1 MRKVFFSCPEFD
13 FKFKLVVLLL
23 CVTAYQVQA
32 NEGKT
37 VDFNSEIQKR
47 IITGVVKD
55 ASGMPLPGANVLV
68 KGTTNGVVTDFDGE
82 FQLEIEASATTLVV
96 SYVGYEEQEVVIGE
110 KSVFSI
116 VLNESQEAL
125 DEVVIVGFGTQK
137 KASLVSSITT
147 ISPKEIKGPTSNL
160 TTMMAGRVS
169 GMIAVQRSGEPGA
182 DNSDFFIRGL
192 GSFGSGKVNPLIL
205 IDGIESTT
213 TDMARLQP
221 DDIESFSVLKDAAA
235 AAVYGARGANG
246 VVLITTKMGKAGKTQ
261 FQLRSE
267 TRISSNTRN
276 FKFADNITYMQLAN
290 EAALT
295 RDPQATLP
303 YTQNKIYRT
312 SIGDDPYLY
321 PSNNWIDELIKDYT
335 VNQGLNF
342 SAQGGGEKAKYYI
355 AGTYNVDNGVLDVDP
370 INNFNNNIKLRN
382 YSVRSNLDM
391 NLTPTTKGIVR
402 VYGQFDDYNGPV
414 GGRDVNGNWVNGGA
428 RIFNLTLWSNPVKFP
443 KVYPSSYLPFIDHPL
458 FGGAQATNNSGSAI
472 LINPYAE
479 MVRGYQT
486 NKASTIQAQVEIK
499 QDLAGITEGLSARA
513 MGYVRR
519 YSYYEVAR
527 QYNPF
532 YYEGY
537 ISPFSGELELN
548 VLNDG
553 GQGSVGVTGTEY
565 LDYSEGR
572 KDLDS
577 RIYLE
582 TAINYNRVFNEKHAV
597 SGMLVNLLSSYETGN
612 AGSVQSSLPNRNHSL
627 SGRFTYGY
635 DDKYLFE
642 FNFGYNGSE
651 RFANG
656 ARYGYFPSLGLAY
669 RISKEDW
676 WDGLRDVVSD
686 FKLRFTYGL
695 VGNDAIGN
703 VNDRFFYLSNVN
715 LNDGRYGTSFGEQ
728 FNNSRPGVYIDRYA
742 NPNIG
747 WEKSRQTNV
756 GFDLELFNSLN
767 IIVDVFKQNRTN
779 ILQERSNIG
788 ATMGLTAIPATNF
801 GKMESKGLD
810 ASLTYDKSFNQDWY
824 TQLRGN
830 FTFSTNEVLEFDEV
844 TYPEEL
850 SYRSR
855 VGQNASQWYGYI
867 AERLFIDD
875 KEVANSP
882 TQFGEV
888 RGGDI
893 KYRDVNGDGQISSLD
908 MVPIGHPTVP
918 EIVYGFGGTLGFKNF
933 DFSIF
938 FQGVARTSFFINPW
952 NISPF
957 VINGSAQNGLLKVIA
972 DDHWSEDNRDSYAF
986 WPRLGGEFNENNNVF
1001 NSNPGANQAPYA
1013 STWWM
1018 RDGSFLRL
1026 KTIEAGYNF
1035 PEKFVTKLGMQ
1046 SARLYFSGNNLAV
1059 WSPFKLWDPEM
1070 GGNGLGYPIQ
1080 SVYNL
1085 GLKLDF

>member
-1 MRKVFFSCPEFD
+1 MKESLFPYLGLAV
-13 FKFKLVVLLL
+13 KLKAMFLLIS
-23 CVTAYQVQA
+23 VMAYQA
-32 NEGKT
+32 HAYEKET
-37 VDFNSEIQKR
+37 DYFKSEIQKR
-47 IITGVVKD
+47 TITGVVKD
-55 ASGMPLPGANVLV
+55 ASGMVLPGANVFV
-68 KGTTNGVVTDFDGE
+68 KGTTTGMVTDFDGE
-82 FQLEIEASATTLVV
+82 FKLDIEESAQTLVI
-96 SYVGYEEQEVVIGE
+96 SYVGFETQEVQIGN

-116 VLNESQEAL
+116 TLNESSEAL
-125 DEVVIVGFGTQK
+125 SEVVIVGFGTQK

-147 ISPKEIKGPTSNL
+147 ISPKDIKGPTNNL

-169 GMIAVQRSGEPGA
+169 GMIAYQRSGEPGS

-192 GSFGSGKVNPLIL
+192 GSFGSGKVDPLIL
-205 IDGIESTT
+205 IDGVESST

-246 VVLITTKMGKAGKTQ
+246 VVLISTKMGKAGKTS

-267 TRISSNTRN
+267 TRLSTNTRN
-276 FKFADNITYMQLAN
+276 FNFADNITYMNLAN

-295 RDPQATLP
+295 RDPQAVLP

-312 SIGDDPYLY
+312 SIGDNPYLY
-321 PSNNWIDELIKDYT
+321 PNNNWIDELIKDYT
-335 VNQGLNF
+335 INQGLNM

-355 AGTYNVDNGVLDVDP
+355 AGTYNVDNGVLDVEGG
-370 INNFNNNIKLRN
+370 NNFNNNIKLRN
-382 YSVRSNLDM
+382 YSIRSNLDV

-414 GGRDVNGNWVNGGA
+414 GGRDAQGNWVNGGA

-458 FGGAQATNNSGSAI
+458 FGGAQASNNSGSEI
-472 LINPYAE
+472 LVNPYAE

-486 NKASTIQAQVEIK
+486 NKASTIQAQVELK
-499 QDLAGITEGLSARA
+499 QDFNFITEGLSARA
-513 MGYVRR
+513 MGYIKR
-519 YSYYEVAR
+519 YSYFEVAR

-532 YYEGY
+532 YYQGY
-537 ISPFSGELELN
+537 ISPATGELQLS

-565 LDYSEGR
+565 LNYTEGR
-572 KDLDS
+572 KLLDS

-582 TAINYNRVFNEKHAV
+582 TAINYNRTFNDVHAV

-612 AGSVQSSLPNRNHSL
+612 AGNVQSSLPNRNHSL

-635 DDKYLFE
+635 DSRYLFE

-651 RFANG
+651 RFAKG
-656 ARYGYFPSLGLAY
+656 SRYGYFPSLGFAY
-669 RISKEDW
+669 SIANEKYWSSLK
-676 WDGLRDVVSD
+676 DVVSD
-686 FKLRFTYGL
+686 LKLRFTYGL

-703 VNDRFFYLSNVN
+703 VDDRFFYLSTVN
-715 LNDGRYGTSFGEQ
+715 LNDGNYGSTFGEQ
-728 FNNSRPGVYIDRYA
+728 FGYYRPGVFTERYA
-742 NPNIG
+742 NYNIG
-747 WEKSRQTNV
+747 WEKSQQTNIGLDV
-756 GFDLELFNSLN
+756 ELYKSLSLT
-767 IIVDVFKQNRTN
+767 VDVFKQKRTN

-788 ATMGLTAIPATNF
+788 STLGLTAVPSTNF
-801 GKMESKGLD
+801 GEMESKGMD
-810 ASLTYDKSFNQDWY
+810 ASLNYNKSFNENWY
-824 TQLRGN
+824 AQLRAN
-830 FTFSTNEVLEFDEV
+830 FTYATNEILVYDEV
-844 TYPEEL
+844 SYPEEL

-855 VGQNASQWYGYI
+855 IGSSASQTYGYI
-867 AERLFIDD
+867 AERLFVDH
-875 KEVANSP
+875 EETLNSP
-882 TQFGEV
+882 IQFGDYT
-888 RGGDI
+888 GGDI
-893 KYRDVNGDGQISSLD
+893 KYRDVNGDGYISEND
-908 MVPIGHPTVP
+908 KVPLGYPTVP
-918 EIVYGFGGTLGFKNF
+918 EIVYGFGGTVGYKNF

-938 FQGVARTSFFINPW
+938 FQGVARTSFFINPE

-957 VINGSAQNGLLKVIA
+957 VINGAYQNGLLNVIA
-972 DDHWSEDNRDSYAF
+972 QDHWSEANQDSYAF
-986 WPRLGGEFNENNNVF
+986 WPRLSDEFIENNNQV
-1001 NSNPGANQAPYA
+1001 

-1035 PEKFVTKLGMQ
+1035 PETFISKLGMQ

-1059 WSPFKLWDPEM
+1059 WSKFRLWDPEM